1 MKTENKNYRIIVL
14 LTGLVFYYIFFATFW
29 SSEFWYLKEFDFFN
43 SLIGQLIQ
51 HIIFAK
57 LLGWYHYNLEWLIII
72 IFNVSYLYF
81 LWKFR
86 EKIVVLIKKLIN
98 KI

>member
-29 SSEFWYLKEFDFFN
+29 SSTFSYLKEFDFFN

-51 HIIFAK
+51 DIIFAK
-57 LLGWYHYNLEWLIII
+57 LLGWHDYNLEWLIII
-72 IFNVSYLYF
+72 IFNVFYLYF

-86 EKIVVLIKKLIN
+86 EEIVVLIKKLIN